1 MSANSTKSNLSKADL
16 QVLVTSNDSSISLVK
31 PVNKRSE
38 CWSNFSQV
46 YHINKPQDYIVCLQC
61 KTVLKWTSE
70 NGTRVMTHH
79 NCLQKSVST
88 TPSRQRTISSYCQQS
103 SASKECPLFQKRIT
117 EACVEYCAVDCRPF
131 ESVAGSGFMNLAK
144 QLISAGACLG
154 TSVSVNELLPHPST
168 VSIPFSLI

>member
-79 NCLQKSVST
+79 NCLQKSVSRL
-88 TPSRQRTISSYCQQS
+88 PLDNERFHHIVNSRQHQKNVPC
-103 SASKECPLFQKRIT
+103 SKNVLQKHVLNTVLLI
-117 EACVEYCAVDCRPF
+117 VDHLR
-131 ESVAGSGFMNLAK
+131 V
-144 QLISAGACLG
+144 
-154 TSVSVNELLPHPST
+154 LL
-168 VSIPFSLI
+168 VVVL

>member
-1 MSANSTKSNLSKADL
+1 
-16 QVLVTSNDSSISLVK
+16 
-31 PVNKRSE
+31 
-38 CWSNFSQV
+38 
-46 YHINKPQDYIVCLQC
+46 
-61 KTVLKWTSE
+61 
-70 NGTRVMTHH
+70 
-79 NCLQKSVST
+79 
-88 TPSRQRTISSYCQQS
+88 
-103 SASKECPLFQKRIT
+103 LFQKRIT